1 WSSAC
6 SARPTP
12 VRRPSRR
19 SGTEGEGGLM
29 SAPERAPLGAALAM
43 LLTVGSLTGAHSP
56 VLMAGAIGVLSVL
69 LAISWPELLELPSAI
84 GTRLVMG
91 AAGIAGA
98 GLALLTGQD
107 VTGASAVVMVCGAG
121 VFAAFVHQMLRRDRH
136 RLTAS
141 LTGTVSGVF
150 IATISACWVLAQAQ
164 AVADG
169 ATGVVTAISAGL
181 AGALLLNTL
190 PVGALARLLL
200 AVVGGTGVTVLVAAS
215 LTGLNPLLMVG
226 IGVVV
231 TVSASSAQLLLGS
244 SLVSAEPVPSLAPAA
259 GSVATVVVVAD
270 VLITML
276 L

>member
-1 WSSAC
+1 
-6 SARPTP
+6 
-12 VRRPSRR
+12 
-19 SGTEGEGGLM
+19 M

-43 LLTVGSLTGAHSP
+43 LLTVVSLTGAHSP

-141 LTGTVSGVF
+141 LTGTVSRSEEHTSELQSRGHLV
-150 IATISACWVLAQAQ
+150 C
-164 AVADG
+164 
-169 ATGVVTAISAGL
+169 
-181 AGALLLNTL
+181 
-190 PVGALARLLL
+190 RLLL
-200 AVVGGTGVTVLVAAS
+200 EKKNRPAPHANEIVAH
-215 LTGLNPLLMVG
+215 T
-226 IGVVV
+226 
-231 TVSASSAQLLLGS
+231 Q
-244 SLVSAEPVPSLAPAA
+244 
-259 GSVATVVVVAD
+259 
-270 VLITML
+270 
-276 L
+276 

>member
-1 WSSAC
+1 
-6 SARPTP
+6 
-12 VRRPSRR
+12 
-19 SGTEGEGGLM
+19 M

-43 LLTVGSLTGAHSP
+43 LLTVVSLTGAHSP

-69 LAISWPELLELPSAI
+69 LAISWPELLELPSPV

-91 AAGIAGA
+91 ASGIAGA
-98 GLALLTGQD
+98 GLALLTGQE
-107 VTGASAVVMVCGAG
+107 VTGPTAVVMVCGAG

-259 GSVATVVVVAD
+259 GSVATVGVVAH
-270 VLITML
+270 VVITML